1 MTATGI
7 PGQYLLIRRLLSRSD
22 QYTFY
27 LCWAPPDRP
36 ATMTYFITIAGRR
49 WPVEETLCAT
59 RRLVVSPPQVGET
72 RREVSGSDG
81 LPGAER
87 LRGQEHA
94 RKPATRSRCMEWCAE
109 GTRVIR
115 RKLDCL
121 KPNLQEMQLPI
132 RRKDT

>member
-1 MTATGI
+1 
-7 PGQYLLIRRLLSRSD
+7 
-22 QYTFY
+22 
-27 LCWAPPDRP
+27 
-36 ATMTYFITIAGRR
+36 
-49 WPVEETLCAT
+49 VLCAT

-94 RKPATRSRCMEWCAE
+94 RKPATRSRRLRWCAE
-109 GTRVIR
+109 RPRVIW

-121 KPNLQEMQLPI
+121 KPNLQEMQPSHPPE
-132 RRKDT
+132 RRLKPAPCSAMAMKQAGATFGAWSDAQRGY